1 LPHIQGRDEFVVA
14 ERDSYTVI
22 NYVVSMADTF
32 EMDMNNISLTD
43 ATIQGVLSQEKLPA
57 QGDFYKQ
64 LRQDARYRNTTTA
77 QREASSFATGLASA
91 MGF

>member
-1 LPHIQGRDEFVVA
+1 
-14 ERDSYTVI
+14 
-22 NYVVSMADTF
+22 
-32 EMDMNNISLTD
+32 
-43 ATIQGVLSQEKLPA
+43 LSQEKLPA